1 MVISVSGKCAYMD
14 YNNSNVP
21 SMGSNDHHYP
31 DGQRQ
36 FIRNPGQG
44 MATASMILGLAAIF
58 TLFTV
63 YIPFIC
69 GNLAIILAIL
79 SKGYGKKML
88 STAKIGIGTALGGI
102 ALIITVVCS
111 AVVLILS
118 LSGDDLISFGRQMD
132 QQFESQTGRELEDV
146 LGESY
151 EDIMKT
157 YAELMGK

>member
-1 MVISVSGKCAYMD
+1 MD
-14 YNNSNVP
+14 YNNKGPSTESNNHP
-21 SMGSNDHHYP
+21 YP

-102 ALIITVVCS
+102 ALIITVACS
-111 AVVLILS
+111 AVALILS
-118 LSGDDLISFGRQMD
+118 MSGDELISLGRQMD
-132 QQFESQTGRELEDV
+132 QQFESQTGQELEDV
-146 LGESY
+146 ADVSY
-151 EDIMKT
+151 EDIMRT
-157 YAELMGK
+157 FAELMGK